1 MYTAWMRD
9 GDAIQTGEALLL
21 ACMFK
26 AKGTNKEDLIELQR
40 IMKDKNYEPVRD
52 GGKHGKV

>member
-1 MYTAWMRD
+1 MRD
-9 GDAIQTGEALLL
+9 GKNVQTGEALLL

-26 AKGTNKEDLIELQR
+26 AKGQSKEDLVELQR

-52 GGKHGKV
+52 RGSHGEV